1 MYSDLKLSIMK
12 KTVIKYGTY
21 SLLTATILFFLA
33 LFLGEKLD
41 YSTQEIIG
49 YTSMIVS
56 LSFVYF
62 GIKYYRNNINEG
74 KISFGIAL
82 QIGILISLFAGLGFG
97 VIDYLYTT
105 VINPDFATEYLNTTL
120 ETMKTSLT
128 PEEFEVESA
137 KLKEQ
142 MDAYGGSGFM
152 AFIMFVTVLIIG
164 FILSLLSALFLS
176 RK

>member
-1 MYSDLKLSIMK
+1 MK

-105 VINPDFATEYLNTTL
+105 VINPDFATEYLNKTL

-128 PEEFEVESA
+128 FEEYEIKSVELR
-137 KLKEQ
+137 KQ
-142 MDAYGGSGFM
+142 MEAYGGSGFM

>member
-1 MYSDLKLSIMK
+1 MK

-105 VINPDFATEYLNTTL
+105 VINPDFATEYLNKTL

-128 PEEFEVESA
+128 FEEYEIKSA
-137 KLKEQ
+137 ELRKQ
-142 MDAYGGSGFM
+142 MEAYGGSGFM